1 MKKVTLKM
9 MRWIIVKFFT
19 EKTGPE
25 VKKSERN
32 LRAAIAMTAIDNLIC
47 LECGSDVAEGNLCI
61 GCSYGQ
67 DR

>member
-1 MKKVTLKM
+1 MKKTILKII
-9 MRWIIVKFFT
+9 RWTIASFFT

-32 LRAAIAMTAIDNLIC
+32 FRAAKAIIAIDNLIC
-47 LECGSDVAEGNLCI
+47 LECGSDIAEGIVCV